1 MLLTELKTRKIL
13 SNEQRLNDSFISFIL
28 FISLILFVN
37 NKYLFSQKLK
47 MEIIVSPIF
56 FSKKDDLDRI
66 FIYLDGNINQDLID
80 YLSSNIKNY

>member
-1 MLLTELKTRKIL
+1 
-13 SNEQRLNDSFISFIL
+13 
-28 FISLILFVN
+28 
-37 NKYLFSQKLK
+37 